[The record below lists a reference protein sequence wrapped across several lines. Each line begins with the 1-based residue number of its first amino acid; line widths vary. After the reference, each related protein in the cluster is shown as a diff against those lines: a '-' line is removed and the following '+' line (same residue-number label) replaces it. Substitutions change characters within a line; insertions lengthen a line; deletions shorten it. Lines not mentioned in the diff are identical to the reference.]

1 MRLTTLLHHVTVDA
15 LRWAFFELKQG
26 AAAGADGMTWRMY
39 EEGLEGRL
47 ADLYDRVHSGVYRA
61 TPSRRVNI
69 PKPDGGTR
77 PLGVAAIEDK
87 IVRKVVAETILTPI
101 YEAKFLGFS
110 YGFRPGRGAHNALDA
125 LAVGIDRRKINWVV
139 DCDIRNF
146 FDTVSRDWLVRF
158 LEHRIGDKRVTRLII
173 KWLNAGV
180 MEDGEWRDDLRGT
193 PQGSVASPILANVYM
208 HYVLDLWFQKKWR
221 SHGVSGDTIIVR
233 YADDFV
239 VGFRRNWDAERFLDT
254 VKERFERFDLAL
266 HPDKTRLIE
275 FGRYATRD
283 CRKRGQ
289 GRPET
294 FDFLGLTHYCTET
307 RRGNF
312 MLGRKPVAKRVRRT
326 LKRIK
331 EALRRRRHD
340 PVEGTARWLGRV
352 VDGWLN
358 YYAVPTSLRF
368 LHRFIRSLRWLW
380 WRTMRRRS
388 QKGPLRFGRCRQ
400 AISDLLAQ
408 AEYPTPVAGSTLCRQ
423 CDPREEPDA
432 LAGLSGF
439 VRGAPGNRR
448 PYRDRSWPSPPQC
461 ARRRRKRFLIPS
473 EQCFAAVANYAQI
486 GRIVFG
492 PGALKLHCAPPI
504 IGVRPCPM

>member
-1 MRLTTLLHHVTVDA
+1 MHGMEKSDSAIVAVKPANKGTPVPAEPMEPRAEPKGNLGSQSTRRTQDRGSVSQAADRIRQFVQREPGVRLTTLLHHVTVDA
-15 LRWAFFELKQG
+15 LRWAFFELKKG
-26 AAAGADGMTWRMY
+26 AAAGADGMTWGMY

-47 ADLYDRVHSGVYRA
+47 ADLHDRVHSGAYRA

-87 IVRKVVAETILTPI
+87 IVQKAVAETILTPI
-101 YEAKFLGFS
+101 YEAEFLGFS

-139 DCDIRNF
+139 DCDIRKF

-158 LEHRIGDKRVTRLII
+158 LEHRIGDKRVIRLII

-193 PQGSVASPILANVYM
+193 PQGSVISPILANVYL

-239 VGFRRNWDAERFLDT
+239 VGFQHKWDAERFLDT

-283 CRKRGQ
+283 RRKRGQ

-312 MLGRKPVAKRVRRT
+312 MLGRKPVAERMRRT

-380 WRTMRRRS
+380 WRTLRRRS
-388 QKGPLRFGRCRQ
+388 QKDRF
-400 AISDLLAQ
+400 D
-408 AEYPTPVAGSTLCRQ
+408 
-423 CDPREEPDA
+423 
-432 LAGLSGF
+432 LAGVDKLSATYWPKLKIRHPWPDQRF
-439 VRGAPGNRR
+439 AVNATRG
-448 PYRDRSWPSPPQC
+448 
-461 ARRRRKRFLIPS
+461 RRRMP
-473 EQCFAAVANYAQI
+473 
-486 GRIVFG
+486 
-492 PGALKLHCAPPI
+492 
-504 IGVRPCPM
+504 